1 MPKNTVWDLI
11 NRNYWGLGTGYWELR
26 TENKNKNTSSS
37 PPSFPSPSSPT
48 CGKPPKR
55 LHLPMMQPH
64 PDSPGIIITCAVITV
79 SDTRIPETDKS
90 GQLIQKLLVNSN
102 HVVGAYAIIKDE
114 PVQIQAQI
122 EHLGT
127 SANLDVVIFNGGTGI
142 APRDTTYDA
151 IEKLLEKT
159 LPGFG
164 ELFRFLSYQEI
175 GSRAIAS
182 RAVAGIYQNKLIFSL
197 PGSSNAVRLG
207 MEKLILPEI
216 THLVTQMRKS

>member
-1 MPKNTVWDLI
+1 MT
-11 NRNYWGLGTGYWELR
+11 R
-26 TENKNKNTSSS
+26 
-37 PPSFPSPSSPT
+37 
-48 CGKPPKR
+48 
-55 LHLPMMQPH
+55 QPH
-64 PDSPGIIITCAVITV
+64 PNTPGMTVTCAVVTV
-79 SDTRIPETDKS
+79 SDTRTPDTDKS
-90 GQLIQKLLVNSN
+90 GQIIQQLLIDAD
-102 HVVGAYAIIKDE
+102 HTVGAYTIIPDE
-114 PVQIQAQI
+114 PAQIQQQI
-122 EHLGT
+122 ELL
-127 SANLDVVIFNGGTGI
+127 SKKANLDAVIFNGGTGI

-182 RAVAGIYQNKLIFSL
+182 RAVAGVYQDKIIFSL

-216 THLVTQMRKS
+216 THLVSQIRQ